1 MNFTRIRYYYISV
14 LAEAGLIKNISGIYK
29 RLSHAAMRAGRNPGD
44 VLLVAVS
51 KGIGVGLITDALDAG
66 LRVFGESRVQE
77 AVKKAKGL
85 ETASSGI
92 KWHMIGHL
100 QKNKAGAAVGLFE
113 LIHSLDSV
121 ELASLINRHASGK
134 GKVQRVF
141 IEVNLS
147 GGRSKHGI
155 GKDEIGNLIKATDK
169 MENISVEGLMT
180 IPPYSDDPEAPR
192 PYFRELKHLADEY
205 GLRELSMGMTNDF
218 EVAVEEGATMVRVG
232 TAIFGER
239 DGL

>member
-1 MNFTRIRYYYISV
+1 MV
-14 LAEAGLIKNISGIYK
+14 KAGLIENISGIYK

-44 VLLVAVS
+44 VLLIAVS
-51 KGIGVGLITDALDAG
+51 KGVSVELMREAAEAG

-77 AVKKAKGL
+77 AVKKAAEL

-92 KWHMIGHL
+92 RWHMIGHL

-134 GKVQRVF
+134 GKVQRVLM
-141 IEVNLS
+141 EVNLS
-147 GGRSKHGI
+147 GERSKHGI
-155 GKDEIGNLIKATDK
+155 GKDEIGSLIKAAAK

-180 IPPYSDDPEAPR
+180 IPPYSDDPEASR
-192 PYFRELKHLADEY
+192 PYYKELKELADGY
-205 GLRELSMGMTNDF
+205 GLRELSMGMTGDF

-239 DGL
+239 IKANIGE